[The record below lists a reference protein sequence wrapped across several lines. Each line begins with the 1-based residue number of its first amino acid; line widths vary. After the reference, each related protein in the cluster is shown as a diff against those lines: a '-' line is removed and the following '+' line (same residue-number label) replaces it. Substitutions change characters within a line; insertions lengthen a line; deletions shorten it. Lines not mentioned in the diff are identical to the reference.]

1 MQDIYIGTL
10 ERYGCPT
17 IFTHNLISI
26 NVCLYHTAYRERGL
40 LLKGLLWRGLAS
52 AAGLVWRKSGFQ
64 QWRYTDNLLFRSA
77 IKCLLLPVSMTL
89 MSLHVSVGSLST
101 FQISS
106 GLILLGFFF
115 FFW

>member
-1 MQDIYIGTL
+1 MAWTGVSSWTCL
-10 ERYGCPT
+10 EKEC
-17 IFTHNLISI
+17 
-26 NVCLYHTAYRERGL
+26 
-40 LLKGLLWRGLAS
+40 
-52 AAGLVWRKSGFQ
+52 GFQ

-89 MSLHVSVGSLST
+89 MSLHVLVGSLST

-115 FFW
+115 FFCNLLTVPNRLNSFTSMLLLIARYRHS

>member
-52 AAGLVWRKSGFQ
+52 AAGLVWRKSVAFNNG
-64 QWRYTDNLLFRSA
+64 A
-77 IKCLLLPVSMTL
+77 IRTTSY
-89 MSLHVSVGSLST
+89 
-101 FQISS
+101 S
-106 GLILLGFFF
+106 GRPLNVCFFLYL
-115 FFW
+115 